1 MTNAQ
6 AIRQFFNA
14 PPAAAPVS
22 LDELKELGKEGRAEL
37 GALAAAEIGVE
48 IDKV

>member
-6 AIRQFFNA
+6 AIRKFFTT
-14 PPAAAPVS
+14 PPHNTVVP

-37 GALAAAEIGVE
+37 GALAAAELGEE
-48 IDKV
+48 IDR